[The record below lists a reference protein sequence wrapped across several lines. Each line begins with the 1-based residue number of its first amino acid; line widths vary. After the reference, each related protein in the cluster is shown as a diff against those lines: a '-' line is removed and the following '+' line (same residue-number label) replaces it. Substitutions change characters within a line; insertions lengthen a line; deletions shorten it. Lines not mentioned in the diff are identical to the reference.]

1 MLILASSSP
10 RRRKLLRDW
19 GYEFKVISPPV
30 KEELPAGTPP
40 ETGVRILAERK
51 AEAGLVRW
59 LKDGGRY
66 EDVILAADTMVVLAG
81 QTLGKPAGAEEA
93 AAMLLRLSGKE
104 HSVLTGVA
112 VRDGARLESGWVETR
127 VRFRDLSA
135 GEIAAYVGT
144 GEPLDKAG
152 AYGIQ
157 GAAGAF
163 VREFAGSLSNVI
175 GLPMEYVT
183 ERLKAWGIRQ
193 ERHRPA

>member
-1 MLILASSSP
+1 MLLG
-10 RRRKLLRDW
+10 DW
-19 GYEFKVISPPV
+19 GYEFALVFPTV
-30 KEELPAGTPP
+30 KEELPAGIPP
-40 ETGVRILAERK
+40 ETGVRILAEWK

-59 LKDGGRY
+59 LKDGGGH
-66 EDVILAADTMVVLAG
+66 EDVILAADTLVVLGG

-112 VRDGARLESGWVETR
+112 LRDGVRLESGWVETR
-127 VRFRDLSA
+127 VCFRDLSPA
-135 GEIAAYVGT
+135 EIAAYVRT

-157 GAAGAF
+157 GPAGAF
-163 VREFAGSLSNVI
+163 VREFTGSLSNVI
-175 GLPMEYVT
+175 GLPMEYVA
-183 ERLKAWGIRQ
+183 ERLEAWGIRQ